1 MLHTCACAHVSGS
14 HEGVG
19 QGVCLCTQRH
29 LEVGWW
35 PASPRAPP
43 FYAPHDAGIVG
54 VLGLKLRSQ
63 RPSHLCSPSN
73 EFNYVEEILM
83 FTSICEVRSLQSLYL
98 TNWRKP
104 QNCNPRQGQL
114 LLSFVPG
121 VCTGR
126 TQYFVRYTIKTL

>member
-1 MLHTCACAHVSGS
+1 MLHTCACARVCAS

-19 QGVCLCTQRH
+19 QGACLCTQRH

-35 PASPRAPP
+35 PASSRASP
-43 FYAPHDAGIVG
+43 FSAPHDAGIVG

-83 FTSICEVRSLQSLYL
+83 FTSICEVRSLQTLYL
-98 TNWRKP
+98 T
-104 QNCNPRQGQL
+104 NCNPRQGQL

-126 TQYFVRYTIKTL
+126 TQYLVRYTIKTL